1 MRWLQGARKRFAPST
16 KQNRRQKGQSLAEFT
31 LVLPVLLVI
40 VAGVLEVS
48 NALNNYNT
56 ITAAAREAARF
67 GAAGGSDEGIVDVAA
82 QALGYNS
89 PAEANGR
96 LEVWVVRPVAD
107 TSQTNWFWQGD
118 TSRATWG
125 AASPACAFPQVA
137 GTPTC
142 VLTGFPGAT
151 PLATIERIQNAPR
164 TDDTYASG
172 VTGTRFVAVSVYYRA
187 DSILNLPFF
196 EVEDVSGFIPMASQA
211 ILRQEVEQSAISGL
225 EEGCSL
231 YPIGY
236 DIDVTADSGT
246 RTFANAREGDVF
258 RANRGDTGFE
268 FLAWRN
274 VTQADLVASMASPN
288 SKDPISG
295 YLELPVTIPQDTSI
309 NINDMVVLSDA
320 INVGAVSTVLDGHM
334 QQPLNDSGDP
344 VGQPRAL
351 RILVFDG
358 GEQYEGGSGLYQ
370 VQVAGFA
377 VVRISDYDSTAL
389 NWLEVEFIRWDTT
402 CGQDILG
409 S

>member
-1 MRWLQGARKRFAPST
+1 MAWLQGARKRFARST
-16 KQNRRQKGQSLAEFT
+16 EPTRRQKGQSLAEFT

-40 VAGVLEVS
+40 VAGVLEIS
-48 NALNNYNT
+48 NALNNYNM
-56 ITAAAREAARF
+56 ITASAREAARF

-82 QALGYNS
+82 QALGYDT

-107 TSQTNWFWQGD
+107 TGQTNWFWRGD

-125 AASPACAFPQVA
+125 DATPACAFPQVA

-142 VLTGFPGAT
+142 TLTGFPGST
-151 PLATIERIQNAPR
+151 PMSTIERIQNAPR
-164 TDDTYASG
+164 TNDTYASG
-172 VTGTRFVAVSVYYRA
+172 VTGTRFVAVSVYYRVE
-187 DSILNLPFF
+187 SILNLPFF
-196 EVEDVSGFIPMASQA
+196 QVEDASGFIPMASQA
-211 ILRQEVEQSAISGL
+211 IMRQEVEQSAISGL

-236 DIDVTADSGT
+236 DIDVVADSGT
-246 RTFANAREGDVF
+246 RTFADAREGDVF

-274 VTQADLVASMASPN
+274 VTQADLITSLTAPN
-288 SKDPISG
+288 SKDGVNG
-295 YLELPVTIPQDTSI
+295 YLELPVTTPQDTSV

-320 INVGAVSTVLDGHM
+320 INVGAVSTILDGHM
-334 QQPLNDSGDP
+334 TQPLNDDGEP
-344 VGQPRAL
+344 VGLPRAL
-351 RILVFDG
+351 RILIFDG

-370 VQVAGFA
+370 VQVTGFA
-377 VVRISDYDSTAL
+377 VVRITDYDSTAL
-389 NWLEVEFIRWDTT
+389 NWLEVEFVRWDAT